1 MENNIYSRTESLIGK
16 DSLEILKNSK
26 VIVFGI
32 GGVGSFA
39 VESLCRCGIGEI
51 SLVDFD
57 IIDITNVNRQIHAML
72 NNIGKYKVDEM
83 KKRIELINPDIKVN
97 IFKEKLDK
105 DNIEKFNLK
114 YYDYVIDAIDIIT
127 SKIYLIKY
135 CFENNIKV
143 ISAMGAGNKLDP
155 TRFKVVDIY
164 KTSGCPLARVMR
176 RELKRLHVKKLKCV
190 YSDEISIG
198 EKIES
203 DIIRKST
210 PSSISFIPSTMGL
223 IITSEV
229 VKDLILWNK

>member
-57 IIDITNVNRQIHAML
+57 IIDITNVNRQIYAML
-72 NNIGKYKVDEM
+72 DNIGKYKVDEM

-97 IFKEKLDK
+97 IFKEKLEK

-114 YYDYVIDAIDIIT
+114 YYDYVIDAIDTIT

-135 CFENNIKV
+135 CFENNIKI

-155 TRFKVVDIY
+155 TRFKVADIY

-203 DIIRKST
+203 DEIRKSS

>member
-1 MENNIYSRTESLIGK
+1 MEDNIYSRTETLIGK
-16 DSLEILKNSK
+16 DSLNILKNSK

-32 GGVGSFA
+32 GGVGSFT

-57 IIDITNVNRQIHAML
+57 TIDITNVNRQIHAML

-97 IFKEKLDK
+97 IFKEKLEK

-114 YYDYVIDAIDIIT
+114 YYDYVVDSIDNIT

-155 TRFKVVDIY
+155 TRFKVADIY

-176 RELKRLHVKKLKCV
+176 RELKKFGVKKLKCV

-203 DIIRKST
+203 DMIRKST

>member
-16 DSLEILKNSK
+16 DSLNILKNSK

-32 GGVGSFA
+32 GGVGSFT

-57 IIDITNVNRQIHAML
+57 TIDITNINRQIHAMS

-97 IFKEKLDK
+97 TFKKKLDK
-105 DNIEKFNLK
+105 NNVENFNLK
-114 YYDYVIDAIDIIT
+114 YYDYVVDAIDIIT
-127 SKIYLIKY
+127 SKIYLIKCCY
-135 CFENNIKV
+135 ENNINV

-176 RELKRLHVKKLKCV
+176 RELKKLGIKKLKCV
-190 YSDEISIG
+190 CSDEISSG
-198 EKIES
+198 EVIES
-203 DIIRKST
+203 YDRRKSS
-210 PSSISFIPSTMGL
+210 PSSISFIPSTMWL

>member
-16 DSLEILKNSK
+16 DSLNILKNSK

-32 GGVGSFA
+32 GGVGSFT

-57 IIDITNVNRQIHAML
+57 TIDITNINRQIHAMS

-97 IFKEKLDK
+97 TFKKKLDK
-105 DNIEKFNLK
+105 NNVENFNLK
-114 YYDYVIDAIDIIT
+114 YYDYVVDAIDIIT
-127 SKIYLIKY
+127 SKIYLIKCCY
-135 CFENNIKV
+135 ENNINV

-176 RELKRLHVKKLKCV
+176 RELKKLGIKKLKCV
-190 YSDEISIG
+190 CSDETSSG
-198 EKIES
+198 EVIES
-203 DIIRKST
+203 YERRKSS
-210 PSSISFIPSTMGL
+210 PSSISFIPSTMGF

>member
-1 MENNIYSRTESLIGK
+1 MENNIYTRTELLIGTESLN
-16 DSLEILKNSK
+16 ILKNSK

-32 GGVGSFA
+32 GGVGSFS

-57 IIDITNVNRQIHAML
+57 TIDITNVNRQIHAML
-72 NNIGKYKVDEM
+72 NNVGKYKVDEM

-97 IFKEKLDK
+97 VFKEKLDK

-114 YYDYVIDAIDIIT
+114 YYDYVVDAIDTIT
-127 SKIYLIKY
+127 SKIYLAKY
-135 CFENNIKV
+135 CYENNIKI

-155 TRFKVVDIY
+155 TRFKVADIY
-164 KTSGCPLARVMR
+164 KTSVCPLARVMR
-176 RELKRLHVKKLKCV
+176 KKLKSLGVKKLKCV
-190 YSDEISIG
+190 YSDEISVG

-203 DIIRKST
+203 NERRKSS
-210 PSSISFIPSTMGL
+210 PSSISFIPSTLGL

>member
-16 DSLEILKNSK
+16 DSLNILKNSK

-32 GGVGSFA
+32 GGVGSFT

-57 IIDITNVNRQIHAML
+57 TIDITNINRQIHAML

-97 IFKEKLDK
+97 TFTKKLDK
-105 DNIEKFNLK
+105 NNVENFNLK
-114 YYDYVIDAIDIIT
+114 YYDYVVDAIDIIT
-127 SKIYLIKY
+127 SKIYLIKCCY
-135 CFENNIKV
+135 ENNINV

-176 RELKRLHVKKLKCV
+176 RELKKLGIKKLKCV
-190 YSDEISIG
+190 CSDETSSG
-198 EKIES
+198 EVIES
-203 DIIRKST
+203 YERRKSS

>member
-16 DSLEILKNSK
+16 DSLEILKKSK

-32 GGVGSFA
+32 GGVGSFT

-57 IIDITNVNRQIHAML
+57 IIDITNVNRQIHAMS
-72 NNIGKYKVDEM
+72 NNIGKYTVDEM
-83 KKRIELINPDIKVN
+83 KTRIELINPKIKVN

-105 DNIEKFNLK
+105 NNVEKFNLK
-114 YYDYVIDAIDIIT
+114 DYDCVVDAIDTIT

-135 CFENNIKV
+135 CYENNINI

-164 KTSGCPLARVMR
+164 KTSCCPLARVMR
-176 RELKRLHVKKLKCV
+176 RELKKLGVKKLKCV
-190 YSDEISIG
+190 CSDEISSG
-198 EKIES
+198 EMIES
-203 DIIRKST
+203 DKIRKSS

>member
-1 MENNIYSRTESLIGK
+1 LENNIYSRTESLIGK
-16 DSLEILKNSK
+16 DSLNILKNSK

-32 GGVGSFA
+32 GGVGSFT

-57 IIDITNVNRQIHAML
+57 TIDITNINRQIHAMS

-97 IFKEKLDK
+97 TFKKKLDK
-105 DNIEKFNLK
+105 NNVENFNLK
-114 YYDYVIDAIDIIT
+114 YYDYVVDAIDIIT
-127 SKIYLIKY
+127 SKIYLIKCCY
-135 CFENNIKV
+135 ENNINV

-176 RELKRLHVKKLKCV
+176 RELKKLGIKKLKCV
-190 YSDEISIG
+190 CSDETFSG
-198 EKIES
+198 EVIES
-203 DIIRKST
+203 YERRKSS

>member
-1 MENNIYSRTESLIGK
+1 MEDNIYSRTETLIGK
-16 DSLEILKNSK
+16 DSLNILKNSK

-32 GGVGSFA
+32 GGVGSFT

-57 IIDITNVNRQIHAML
+57 TIDITNVNRQIHALL

-97 IFKEKLDK
+97 IFKEKLEK

-114 YYDYVIDAIDIIT
+114 YYDYVVDAIDTIT

-176 RELKRLHVKKLKCV
+176 RELKKLGIKKLKCV
-190 YSDEISIG
+190 CSDETSSG
-198 EKIES
+198 EVIES
-203 DIIRKST
+203 YERRKSS

>member
-114 YYDYVIDAIDIIT
+114 YYDYVIDVIDTIT

-135 CFENNIKV
+135 CYDNNIKI

-155 TRFKVVDIY
+155 TRFKVADIY

-203 DIIRKST
+203 DEIRKSS

>member
-1 MENNIYSRTESLIGK
+1 MEDNIYSRTETLIGK
-16 DSLEILKNSK
+16 DSLNILKNSK

-83 KKRIELINPDIKVN
+83 KKRIELINPDIKIN
-97 IFKEKLDK
+97 IFKEKLEK

-114 YYDYVIDAIDIIT
+114 YYDYVVDAIDTIT

-155 TRFKVVDIY
+155 TRFKVADIY
-164 KTSGCPLARVMR
+164 KTSGCPLARVIR
-176 RELKRLHVKKLKCV
+176 RELKKIGVKKLKCV

-203 DIIRKST
+203 DMIRKSS

>member
-16 DSLEILKNSK
+16 DSLNILKNSK

-32 GGVGSFA
+32 GGVGSFT

-57 IIDITNVNRQIHAML
+57 TIDITNINRQIHAMS

-97 IFKEKLDK
+97 TFTKKLDK
-105 DNIEKFNLK
+105 NNVENFNLK
-114 YYDYVIDAIDIIT
+114 YYDYVIDAIDTIT
-127 SKIYLIKY
+127 SKIYLIKCCY
-135 CFENNIKV
+135 ENNINV

-176 RELKRLHVKKLKCV
+176 RELKKLGIKKLKCV
-190 YSDEISIG
+190 CSDETSSG
-198 EKIES
+198 EVIES
-203 DIIRKST
+203 YERRKSS

>member
-1 MENNIYSRTESLIGK
+1 MEDNIYSRTETLIGK
-16 DSLEILKNSK
+16 DSLNILKNSK

-32 GGVGSFA
+32 GGVGSFT

-57 IIDITNVNRQIHAML
+57 TIDITNVNRQIHAML

-97 IFKEKLDK
+97 IFKEKLEK

-114 YYDYVIDAIDIIT
+114 YYDYVVDAIDTIT

-135 CFENNIKV
+135 CFENNINV

-155 TRFKVVDIY
+155 TRFKVADIY

-176 RELKRLHVKKLKCV
+176 RELKKIGVKKLKCV

-203 DIIRKST
+203 DMIRKSS

>member
-57 IIDITNVNRQIHAML
+57 TIDITNVNRQIHAMS

-83 KKRIELINPDIKVN
+83 KNRIELINPDIKVN
-97 IFKEKLDK
+97 TLKKKLDK
-105 DNIEKFNLK
+105 NNVENFNLK
-114 YYDYVIDAIDIIT
+114 YYDYVIDAIDTIT

-135 CFENNIKV
+135 CYENNINI

-176 RELKRLHVKKLKCV
+176 RELKKLGIKKLKCV
-190 YSDEISIG
+190 CSDETSSG
-198 EKIES
+198 EVIES
-203 DIIRKST
+203 YERRKSS

>member
-16 DSLEILKNSK
+16 DSLNILKNSK

-32 GGVGSFA
+32 GGVGSFT

-57 IIDITNVNRQIHAML
+57 TIDITNINRQIHAMS

-97 IFKEKLDK
+97 TFKKKLDK
-105 DNIEKFNLK
+105 NNVENFNLK
-114 YYDYVIDAIDIIT
+114 YYDYVVDAIDIIT
-127 SKIYLIKY
+127 SKIYLIKCCY
-135 CFENNIKV
+135 ENNINI

-176 RELKRLHVKKLKCV
+176 RELKKLGIKKLKCV
-190 YSDEISIG
+190 CSDETSSG
-198 EKIES
+198 EVIES
-203 DIIRKST
+203 YERRKSS

>member
-16 DSLEILKNSK
+16 DSLNILKNSK

-32 GGVGSFA
+32 GGVGSFT

-57 IIDITNVNRQIHAML
+57 TIDITNINRQIHALL

-97 IFKEKLDK
+97 TFKKKLDK
-105 DNIEKFNLK
+105 NNVENFNLK
-114 YYDYVIDAIDIIT
+114 YYDYVVDAIDIIT
-127 SKIYLIKY
+127 SKIYLIKCCY
-135 CFENNIKV
+135 ENNINV

-176 RELKRLHVKKLKCV
+176 RELKKLGIKKLKCV
-190 YSDEISIG
+190 CSDETSSG
-198 EKIES
+198 EVIES
-203 DIIRKST
+203 YERRKSS

>member
-16 DSLEILKNSK
+16 DSLNILKNSK

-32 GGVGSFA
+32 GGVGSFT

-57 IIDITNVNRQIHAML
+57 TIDITNINRQIHAMS

-97 IFKEKLDK
+97 IFTKKLDK
-105 DNIEKFNLK
+105 NNVENFNLK
-114 YYDYVIDAIDIIT
+114 YYDYVVDAIDIIT
-127 SKIYLIKY
+127 SKIYLIKCCY
-135 CFENNIKV
+135 ENNINV

-176 RELKRLHVKKLKCV
+176 RELKKLGIKKLKCV
-190 YSDEISIG
+190 CSDETSSG
-198 EKIES
+198 EVIES
-203 DIIRKST
+203 YERRKSS

>member
-83 KKRIELINPDIKVN
+83 KMRIELINPNIKVN
-97 IFKEKLDK
+97 IFKEKLEK

-114 YYDYVIDAIDIIT
+114 YYDYVVDAIDTIT

-135 CFENNIKV
+135 CFENNIKI

-155 TRFKVVDIY
+155 TRFKVADIY

-203 DIIRKST
+203 DIIRKSS

>member
-1 MENNIYSRTESLIGK
+1 MEDNIYSRTETLIGK
-16 DSLEILKNSK
+16 DSLNILKNSK

-32 GGVGSFA
+32 GGVGSFT

-57 IIDITNVNRQIHAML
+57 TIDITNVNRQIHALL

-97 IFKEKLDK
+97 IFKEKLEK

-114 YYDYVIDAIDIIT
+114 YYDYVIDAIDTIT

-155 TRFKVVDIY
+155 TRFKVEDIY
-164 KTSGCPLARVMR
+164 KTSGCPLARVIR
-176 RELKRLHVKKLKCV
+176 RELKKLGVKKLKCV
-190 YSDEISIG
+190 YSDENSSG

>member
-16 DSLEILKNSK
+16 DSLNILKNSK

-32 GGVGSFA
+32 GGVGSFT

-57 IIDITNVNRQIHAML
+57 TIDITNINRQIHAML

-97 IFKEKLDK
+97 TFKKKLDK
-105 DNIEKFNLK
+105 NNVENFNLK
-114 YYDYVIDAIDIIT
+114 YYDYVVDAIDIIT
-127 SKIYLIKY
+127 SKIYLIKCCY
-135 CFENNIKV
+135 ENNINI

-164 KTSGCPLARVMR
+164 KTSCCPLARVMR
-176 RELKRLHVKKLKCV
+176 RELKKLGIKKLKCV
-190 YSDEISIG
+190 CSDEISSG
-198 EKIES
+198 EVIES
-203 DIIRKST
+203 YERRKSS

>member
-57 IIDITNVNRQIHAML
+57 TIDITNVNRQIHAML
-72 NNIGKYKVDEM
+72 DNIGKYKVDEM

-97 IFKEKLDK
+97 IFKEKLEK

-114 YYDYVIDAIDIIT
+114 YYDYVVDAIDTIT

-135 CFENNIKV
+135 CFENNIKI

-155 TRFKVVDIY
+155 TRFKVADIY

-203 DIIRKST
+203 DEIRKSS

>member
-16 DSLEILKNSK
+16 DSLNILKNSK

-32 GGVGSFA
+32 GGVGSFT

-57 IIDITNVNRQIHAML
+57 TIDITNINRQIHAMS

-97 IFKEKLDK
+97 TFKKKLDK
-105 DNIEKFNLK
+105 NNVENFNLK
-114 YYDYVIDAIDIIT
+114 YYDYVVDAIDIIT
-127 SKIYLIKY
+127 SKIYLIKCCY
-135 CFENNIKV
+135 ENNINV

-176 RELKRLHVKKLKCV
+176 RELKKLGIKKLKCV
-190 YSDEISIG
+190 CSDEASSG
-198 EKIES
+198 EVIES
-203 DIIRKST
+203 YERRKSS

>member
-32 GGVGSFA
+32 GGVGSFT

-57 IIDITNVNRQIHAML
+57 TIDITNINRQIHAMS

-97 IFKEKLDK
+97 TFKKKLDK
-105 DNIEKFNLK
+105 NNVENFNLK
-114 YYDYVIDAIDIIT
+114 YYDYVVDAIDIIT
-127 SKIYLIKY
+127 SKIYLIKCCY
-135 CFENNIKV
+135 ENNINV

-176 RELKRLHVKKLKCV
+176 RELKKLGVKKLKCV
-190 YSDEISIG
+190 CSDEISSG
-198 EKIES
+198 EIIES
-203 DIIRKST
+203 DKIRKSS

>member
-1 MENNIYSRTESLIGK
+1 MEDNIYSRTETLIGK
-16 DSLEILKNSK
+16 DSLNILKNSK

-32 GGVGSFA
+32 GGVGSFT

-57 IIDITNVNRQIHAML
+57 TIDITNVNRQIHALL

-97 IFKEKLDK
+97 IFKEKLEK

-114 YYDYVIDAIDIIT
+114 YYDYVIDAIDNIT

-155 TRFKVVDIY
+155 TRFKVEDIY
-164 KTSGCPLARVMR
+164 KTSGCPLARVIR
-176 RELKRLHVKKLKCV
+176 RELKKLGVKKLKCV
-190 YSDEISIG
+190 YSDENSSG

>member
-16 DSLEILKNSK
+16 DSLNILKNSK

-32 GGVGSFA
+32 GGVGSFT

-57 IIDITNVNRQIHAML
+57 TIDITNINRQIHAMS

-97 IFKEKLDK
+97 TFKKKLDK
-105 DNIEKFNLK
+105 NNVENFNLK
-114 YYDYVIDAIDIIT
+114 YYDYVVDAIDIIT
-127 SKIYLIKY
+127 SKIYLIKCCY
-135 CFENNIKV
+135 ENNINV

-176 RELKRLHVKKLKCV
+176 RELKKLGLKKLKCV
-190 YSDEISIG
+190 CSDETSSG
-198 EKIES
+198 EVIES
-203 DIIRKST
+203 YERRKSS
-210 PSSISFIPSTMGL
+210 PSSISFIPSNMGL

>member
-72 NNIGKYKVDEM
+72 DNIGKYKVDEM

-114 YYDYVIDAIDIIT
+114 YYDYVIDAIDTIT

-143 ISAMGAGNKLDP
+143 ISSMGAGNKLDP
-155 TRFKVVDIY
+155 TRFKVADIY
-164 KTSGCPLARVMR
+164 KTSGCPLARVIR
-176 RELKRLHVKKLKCV
+176 RELKKLGVKNLKCV
-190 YSDEISIG
+190 YSDENSIG

>member
-1 MENNIYSRTESLIGK
+1 MEDNIYSRTETLIGK
-16 DSLEILKNSK
+16 DSLNILKNSK

-32 GGVGSFA
+32 GGVGSFT

-57 IIDITNVNRQIHAML
+57 TIDITNVNRQIHAML

-97 IFKEKLDK
+97 IFKEKLEK

-114 YYDYVIDAIDIIT
+114 YYDYVVDAIDTIT

-135 CFENNIKV
+135 CFENNIKI

-155 TRFKVVDIY
+155 TRFKVADIY

-176 RELKRLHVKKLKCV
+176 RELKKIGVKKLKCV

-203 DIIRKST
+203 DMIRKSS

>member
-16 DSLEILKNSK
+16 DSLNILKNSK

-32 GGVGSFA
+32 GGVGSFT

-57 IIDITNVNRQIHAML
+57 TIDITNINRQIHAMS

-97 IFKEKLDK
+97 TFKKKLDK
-105 DNIEKFNLK
+105 NYVENFNLK
-114 YYDYVIDAIDIIT
+114 YYDYVVDAIDIIT
-127 SKIYLIKY
+127 SKIYLIKCCY
-135 CFENNIKV
+135 ENNINV

-176 RELKRLHVKKLKCV
+176 RELKKLGIKKLKCV
-190 YSDEISIG
+190 CSDETSSG
-198 EKIES
+198 EVIES
-203 DIIRKST
+203 YERRKSS